1 MIIWADV
8 FVMPIL
14 HTETTRYR
22 SKLDETKTF
31 IQMPC
36 VSIALNYRIELQ
48 DPEAQLPP
56 HFLTIQYKLF
66 PDMKT
71 SDFR

>member
-1 MIIWADV
+1 MKIRADV

-36 VSIALNYRIELQ
+36 VSITLNYRIELQ

-56 HFLTIQYKLF
+56 YFQTIQHKF
-66 PDMKT
+66 FADMKT
-71 SDFR
+71 TDLR